1 MKEKLMGV
9 EIIGGILAIVVFSG
23 LAYMAI
29 SEHAISL
36 GRRGGGTSHASGASA
51 IWTGLLFIGMSLFVL
66 GYLLRFAGHKALYW
80 CALTL
85 IWLGFVGWQLGVG
98 F

>member
-9 EIIGGILAIVVFSG
+9 EIVGGILAIVVFSG

-29 SEHAISL
+29 SERAISL
-36 GRRGGGTSHASGASA
+36 GRRGGGISHASGANA
-51 IWTGLLFIGMSLFVL
+51 VWTGLIFVGMSLFVL
-66 GYLLRFAGHKALYW
+66 GYLLRFARHKALYW
-80 CALTL
+80 CALML
-85 IWLGFVGWQLGVG
+85 VWFGFAGWQLCLG